1 MEAKTRTVF
10 GVMTGTS
17 LDGLDVAAIEWDLA
31 STPKLL
37 GVESTDLGEAEPIL
51 RRLASG
57 QPCNAAEIARAGL
70 AFAHR
75 HVSCIAQLADRVG
88 PADLIAVHGQTV
100 FHEPPA
106 SWQLMNPWPI
116 AREFGV
122 PVVSDLRGLDLA
134 TGGEGAPITPLSD
147 SVWFGSDDET
157 RVVLNLGGFANATLL
172 PARAGA
178 DQVRGFDICACNH
191 LLDRAARRAIGQPFD
206 RDGQA
211 AQRGTAQR
219 DIVEKLTEMLRA
231 QASAG
236 RSLGSLEDIAV
247 AADLQHQSGENLLAS
262 VVEAVA
268 GVIGEAISAHAP
280 DRMIAAG
287 GGAYNQALVRALR
300 RACSAD
306 VVLSDTLGMPVEA
319 REAAAIA
326 TLGALAASGQPITLP
341 GVTGR
346 TGHSGVIDGL
356 WCLPRTMADASRVW
370 RTP

>member
-10 GVMTGTS
+10 GAMTGTS
-17 LDGLDVAAIEWDLA
+17 LDGLDVAAIEWDLVSA
-31 STPKLL
+31 PKLL
-37 GVESTDLGEAEPIL
+37 GVESADLGEAEPIL

-57 QPCNAAEIARAGL
+57 QPCNAAVIARAGL
-70 AFAHR
+70 AFAER
-75 HVSCIAQLADRVG
+75 HVACIAKLADRVG
-88 PADLIAVHGQTV
+88 PADLIALHGQTV

-134 TGGEGAPITPLSD
+134 SGGEGAPITPLSD

-172 PARAGA
+172 PAGTSAEHI
-178 DQVRGFDICACNH
+178 RGFDICACNH
-191 LLDRAARRAIGQPFD
+191 VLDRAARRAIGQPFD

-211 AQRGTAQR
+211 ALRGNAQR
-219 DIVEKLTEMLRA
+219 EIVEKLTDMLRA

-247 AADLQHQSGENLLAS
+247 TGDLQHQSGDDLLAS

-268 GVIGEAISAHAP
+268 SVISEAISPHAP
-280 DRMIAAG
+280 NRIIAAG
-287 GGAYNQALVRALR
+287 GGAYNQALVLALR

-306 VVLSDTLGMPVEA
+306 LVLSDTLGMPVQV

-326 TLGALAASGQPITLP
+326 TLGALAATGKPITLP
-341 GVTGR
+341 AVTGR
-346 TGHSGVIDGL
+346 AASTGLIDGL
-356 WCLPRTMADASRVW
+356 WCLPRTMADASGVW